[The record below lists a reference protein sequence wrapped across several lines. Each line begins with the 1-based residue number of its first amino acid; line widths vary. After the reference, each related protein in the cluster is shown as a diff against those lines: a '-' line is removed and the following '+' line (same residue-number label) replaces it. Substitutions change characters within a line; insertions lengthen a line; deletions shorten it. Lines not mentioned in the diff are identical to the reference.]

1 MNSQNKPYSPKQLI
15 KKLIL
20 KEGTAADQA
29 FEHELAVLKREIVD
43 KPCIYIIGGSSGM
56 IAGANRIKEE
66 VINYTQ
72 SHQLDADIVEVGSI
86 GFTTAEPLMD
96 VQLPGKCR
104 ISFANMQPENINI
117 ILDSILNNVALAE
130 HALFQYKSVTLE
142 DWIDVPN
149 MHELPFFSHQNR
161 LVLDN
166 CGMLNPESIN
176 EYIARGGYKAFLKA
190 LYNYP
195 ENEVISILEKS
206 QLRGRGGGGYPT
218 FKKIKKAAEAA
229 ADQKYVICN
238 ADESDPGA
246 FMDRALLEGDPH
258 RIVEGTALAAYATG
272 ASIAYIY
279 LRSEYEIATQR
290 ITKAVADA
298 KEAGLLGYNIYDSGF
313 NLEIFVKKGA
323 GAFVCGE
330 ETALINSLEGKRG
343 MPRPRPP
350 YPAEKGLYGKPT
362 VVSNIETIANI
373 PAILDKGPSWF
384 ASIGTE
390 TSKGTKVFALSGDTV
405 NKGLIEVSMGTTIH
419 DIVYKMGGGISHERK
434 IKAVQIGGPT
444 GTCMPEENI
453 NTPIDYEALDNIGA
467 IMGSGGLVVMDEN
480 KCMVEVARYFMDFI
494 HKESCGKCIPCRE
507 GSGRML
513 EILEGITKRP
523 DKESKYETLER
534 FKGVTQIESL
544 AEVIMQTSLCGLGK
558 TAPNPLISTLKWFR
572 EEYEEHIFERNCK
585 AGLCKGLKKYYINP
599 EKCVGCGACFK
610 KCPVDAIIGTLKQP
624 HFVIEDKCIGCGLCF
639 EACKF
644 NAIYVK

>member
-1 MNSQNKPYSPKQLI
+1 
-15 KKLIL
+15 
-20 KEGTAADQA
+20 
-29 FEHELAVLKREIVD
+29 
-43 KPCIYIIGGSSGM
+43 
-56 IAGANRIKEE
+56 
-66 VINYTQ
+66 
-72 SHQLDADIVEVGSI
+72 
-86 GFTTAEPLMD
+86 
-96 VQLPGKCR
+96 
-104 ISFANMQPENINI
+104 
-117 ILDSILNNVALAE
+117 
-130 HALFQYKSVTLE
+130 
-142 DWIDVPN
+142 
-149 MHELPFFSHQNR
+149 
-161 LVLDN
+161 
-166 CGMLNPESIN
+166 
-176 EYIARGGYKAFLKA
+176 
-190 LYNYP
+190 
-195 ENEVISILEKS
+195 
-206 QLRGRGGGGYPT
+206 
-218 FKKIKKAAEAA
+218 
-229 ADQKYVICN
+229 
-238 ADESDPGA
+238 
-246 FMDRALLEGDPH
+246 
-258 RIVEGTALAAYATG
+258 
-272 ASIAYIY
+272 
-279 LRSEYEIATQR
+279 
-290 ITKAVADA
+290 
-298 KEAGLLGYNIYDSGF
+298 
-313 NLEIFVKKGA
+313 
-323 GAFVCGE
+323 
-330 ETALINSLEGKRG
+330 

-434 IKAVQIGGPT
+434 LKAVQIGGPT

-513 EILEGITKRP
+513 EILEGISKRP

-585 AGLCKGLKKYYINP
+585 AGVCKGLKKYYINP
-599 EKCVGCGACFK
+599 EKCVGCGACLK

>member
-1 MNSQNKPYSPKQLI
+1 
-15 KKLIL
+15 
-20 KEGTAADQA
+20 
-29 FEHELAVLKREIVD
+29 
-43 KPCIYIIGGSSGM
+43 
-56 IAGANRIKEE
+56 
-66 VINYTQ
+66 
-72 SHQLDADIVEVGSI
+72 
-86 GFTTAEPLMD
+86 
-96 VQLPGKCR
+96 
-104 ISFANMQPENINI
+104 
-117 ILDSILNNVALAE
+117 
-130 HALFQYKSVTLE
+130 
-142 DWIDVPN
+142 
-149 MHELPFFSHQNR
+149 
-161 LVLDN
+161 
-166 CGMLNPESIN
+166 
-176 EYIARGGYKAFLKA
+176 
-190 LYNYP
+190 
-195 ENEVISILEKS
+195 
-206 QLRGRGGGGYPT
+206 
-218 FKKIKKAAEAA
+218 
-229 ADQKYVICN
+229 
-238 ADESDPGA
+238 
-246 FMDRALLEGDPH
+246 MDRALLEGDPH
-258 RIVEGTALAAYATG
+258 RIVEGTALTAYATG

-279 LRSEYEIATQR
+279 LRSEYEIATHR

-434 IKAVQIGGPT
+434 LKAVQIGGPT

-513 EILEGITKRP
+513 EILEGISKRP

-585 AGLCKGLKKYYINP
+585 AGVCKGLKKYYINP
-599 EKCVGCGACFK
+599 EKCVGCGACLK

>member
-1 MNSQNKPYSPKQLI
+1 MNSQNKSYNTKQLI

-20 KEGTAADQA
+20 KEDAISDQD
-29 FEHELAVLKREIVD
+29 FEHELAVLKREIVE

-56 IAGANRIKEE
+56 IAGAGGIKQE
-66 VINYTQ
+66 VANYTKT
-72 SHQLDADIVEVGSI
+72 HQLDADIVEVGSI
-86 GFTTAEPLMD
+86 GYTTAEPLMD

-104 ISFANMQPENINI
+104 ISFANLQPENINL

-130 HALFQYKSVTLE
+130 HALFQYQSENLE
-142 DWIDVPN
+142 DWVDVPY
-149 MHELPFFSHQNR
+149 MDELTFFSNQNR
-161 LVLDN
+161 LVLAN

-195 ENEVISILEKS
+195 EYEVISILEKS
-206 QLRGRGGGGYPT
+206 HLRGRGGGGYPT
-218 FKKIKKAAEAA
+218 FKKIKKAYEAP

-279 LRSEYEIATQR
+279 LRSEYEIATHR
-290 ITKAVADA
+290 VIKAVADA

-362 VVSNIETIANI
+362 VVNNIETIANI

-384 ASIGTE
+384 SSIGTE

-405 NKGLIEVSMGTTIH
+405 NKGLMEVTMGTPIH
-419 DIVYKMGGGISHERK
+419 DIVYKMGGGISQGRK
-434 IKAVQIGGPT
+434 IKAIQIGGPT

-453 NTPIDYEALDNIGA
+453 NTPIDYEALDKIGA

-534 FKGVTQIESL
+534 FKGVTQIEGL

-572 EEYEEHIFERNCK
+572 EEYEEHIFERNCR
-585 AGLCKGLKKYYINP
+585 AGVCKGLKKYYINP
-599 EKCVGCGACFK
+599 ENCVGCGACFK